1 MHSVSLPVL
10 ALPLALAAFA
20 AVLNGV
26 AGGGPPFTLPALAF
40 AGLDPTLANGTHR
53 VSLVL
58 QNLAATGGS
67 GRRHNVELGDSL
79 KPLMLPDAILG
90 TRLHLR
96 GGECRA
102 KVVPAIAMRMM
113 SARLLRHCLAG
124 G

>member
-1 MHSVSLPVL
+1 VHSVSLPVL
-10 ALPLALAAFA
+10 ALPLVLGALA

-26 AGGGPPFTLPALAF
+26 AGGGPPFTLPAFAF
-40 AGLDPTLANGTHR
+40 AGLDPTFANRTHR

-67 GRRHNVELGDSL
+67 GRRRNVELGGSL
-79 KPLMLPDAILG
+79 KPLMLADAIFG
-90 TRLHLR
+90 ARLHLR

-102 KVVPAIAMRMM
+102 KVVPDAMRMM
-113 SARLLRHCLAG
+113 PARLLRHCLAG